1 MNNKQKCVICKKI
14 MSEDVISAEIS
25 QVDYLCRSSDHFF
38 AKRMIG
44 SMTSKIKIRV
54 CDKDSIPFFIRVD
67 CDEDIFQVWKKTE
80 SSKRTIIRSSPDID
94 SIIRGGRESIISKI
108 KTYLAFS

>member
-14 MSEDVISAEIS
+14 MSEDVISVETS

-38 AKRMIG
+38 AKRMIE
-44 SMTSKIKIRV
+44 SITSKIKIRV
-54 CDKDSIPFFIRVD
+54 CDKDLMPFFMRVD
-67 CDEDIFQVWKKTE
+67 CDENVFQVWKKAE
-80 SSKRTIIRSSPDID
+80 SNKRTIIRSSPDID
-94 SIIRGGRESIISKI
+94 SIIKGSRESIISKI